1 MSWTQL
7 NELASHLEWDVN
19 IESID
24 FFETGNYVTFHLKN
38 RNGSRRINLSVK
50 LSKKDHIY
58 TIHPKSFKGCNSVG
72 VDIIHVVMMLKTL
85 SNYPSIKVDALRQKE
100 AKYKI
105 EGIFVDE
112 WM

>member
-19 IESID
+19 VESID

-38 RNGSRRINLSVK
+38 RNGARRINISVK
-50 LSKKDHIY
+50 LSKKDNIY
-58 TIHPKSFKGCNSVG
+58 TIYPKSFKGCNNFG
-72 VDIIHVVMMLKTL
+72 VDITHVVMMLKTL
-85 SNYPSIKVDALRQKE
+85 SNYRTIKVDAFRRKE